1 MSVCFQAGDVLIARG
16 TRYFSELLKDKDAF
30 LSFVFF
36 PPKRKKFW
44 YDSPALE
51 SKMMYKPTKL
61 ASVMKDDQTK
71 IRKEDNIRCRVLN
84 NLIYKAVTEM
94 MNTCEINQELYD
106 LKLEICKVSM
116 ASKFSACRIYW
127 NPTSTTEKDSYVE
140 SVLRKSA
147 PRIRYLL
154 MSNQII
160 GNVPPIVF
168 VKDKEA
174 AALKKIDE
182 LLSIADFG
190 PPEEEEE
197 ELPQNDSSKSGSS
210 TTESSDSPIRSN
222 LFGIDHE
229 LLNKQIMEY
238 KRLKVSK
245 DTESI
250 AWMEQQEQQLS
261 MIQKKMKKKKVR
273 NPPDDD
279 VTPQE
284 YLLDKCEADYL
295 DDSTESISD
304 YELELELQEEENKL
318 EADDG
323 ETESQ
328 PTVTLK

>member
-1 MSVCFQAGDVLIARG
+1 L
-16 TRYFSELLKDKDAF
+16 
-30 LSFVFF
+30 
-36 PPKRKKFW
+36 
-44 YDSPALE
+44 
-51 SKMMYKPTKL
+51 YKPTKM
-61 ASVMKDDQTK
+61 ASVMKDDQIK
-71 IRKEDNIRCRVLN
+71 SRKEDNIRCRVLN
-84 NLIYKAVTEM
+84 SLICKAVTEM
-94 MNTCEINQELYD
+94 MTTCEVNQELYD
-106 LKLEICKVSM
+106 LKLEICKASGKTTVSM

-127 NPTSTTEKDSYVE
+127 NPSSTTEKDSYVE
-140 SVLRKSA
+140 SVLQKSA

-154 MSNQII
+154 MSHQII

-168 VKDKEA
+168 IKDKEA

-190 PPEEEEE
+190 PPEEEEK
-197 ELPQNDSSKSGSS
+197 LLQNDSSKAGSS
-210 TTESSDSPIRSN
+210 ATESSDSPIRSN

-245 DTESI
+245 DTAGI

-279 VTPQE
+279 VTPQK
-284 YLLDKCEADYL
+284 YLLDKYEADYL
-295 DDSTESISD
+295 DDNTESISD
-304 YELELELQEEENKL
+304 YELEHELQEEVNKL

-323 ETESQ
+323 
-328 PTVTLK
+328 K

>member
-1 MSVCFQAGDVLIARG
+1 MHSFL
-16 TRYFSELLKDKDAF
+16 FS
-30 LSFVFF
+30 
-36 PPKRKKFW
+36 KRKKFW

-51 SKMMYKPTKL
+51 SKMMYKPNKL

-71 IRKEDNIRCRVLN
+71 IRKEDNIRFRVLN

-94 MNTCEINQELYD
+94 MTTCEINQELYD
-106 LKLEICKVSM
+106 LKPEICKVSM

-127 NPTSTTEKDSYVE
+127 NPSSTMEKDSYVE
-140 SVLRKSA
+140 SVLQKSA

-154 MSNQII
+154 MSHQII

-190 PPEEEEE
+190 PPEEEEK
-197 ELPQNDSSKSGSS
+197 LPQNDSSKPNSS

-245 DTESI
+245 DTEGI
-250 AWMEQQEQQLS
+250 ASMEQLQEQQLS

-279 VTPQE
+279 VTPQK
-284 YLLDKCEADYL
+284 YLLDKYEADYL
-295 DDSTESISD
+295 KDSTESISD
-304 YELELELQEEENKL
+304 YELEHELQEEVNKL

-323 ETESQ
+323 KTESQ
-328 PTVTLK
+328 PTVKSK

>member
-1 MSVCFQAGDVLIARG
+1 MWGVRAAAAAAARG
-16 TRYFSELLKDKDAF
+16 GRALRTSAALGGSRNLLKKM
-30 LSFVFF
+30 LH
-36 PPKRKKFW
+36 KTRKKFW
-44 YDSPALE
+44 YNSPALE
-51 SKMMYKPTKL
+51 SKMLYKPTKL
-61 ASVMKDDQTK
+61 ASVMKDDQIK

-84 NLIYKAVTEM
+84 SLICKAVTEM
-94 MNTCEINQELYD
+94 MTTCEVNQELYD

-127 NPTSTTEKDSYVE
+127 NPSSTTEKDSYVE
-140 SVLRKSA
+140 SVLQKSA

-154 MSNQII
+154 MSHQII

-168 VKDKEA
+168 IKDKEA

-190 PPEEEEE
+190 SPEEEEK
-197 ELPQNDSSKSGSS
+197 LLQNDSSKPDSS
-210 TTESSDSPIRSN
+210 ATESSDSPIRSN

-245 DTESI
+245 DTEGI

-279 VTPQE
+279 VTPQK
-284 YLLDKCEADYL
+284 YLLDKYEADYL
-295 DDSTESISD
+295 DDNTESISD
-304 YELELELQEEENKL
+304 YELEHELQEEVNKL

-323 ETESQ
+323 KTESQ
-328 PTVTLK
+328 PTVKLK